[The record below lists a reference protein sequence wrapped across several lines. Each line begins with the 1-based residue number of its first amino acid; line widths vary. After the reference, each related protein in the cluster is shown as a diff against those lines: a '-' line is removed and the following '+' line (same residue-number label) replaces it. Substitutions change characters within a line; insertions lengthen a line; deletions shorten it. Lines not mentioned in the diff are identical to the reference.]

1 MTRTLPIRVGAGLL
15 IASAGLLLGGCATK
29 VTVPAATMQ
38 EKVAEVVSK
47 NTEATAKDVKCPD
60 DTDAKVGVKVD
71 CTFSAEDG
79 DYVAHVE
86 ITKVEGTDVSF
97 QINTEQK
104 Q

>member
-1 MTRTLPIRVGAGLL
+1 M
-15 IASAGLLLGGCATK
+15 
-29 VTVPAATMQ
+29 TVPAANM
-38 EKVAEVVSK
+38 EAKVAEVVNK

-104 Q
+104 E